1 MPACHAGDRGFES
14 RRLRHLHLRI
24 DTHEPLAQL
33 VEHLTFNQGVEGSNP
48 SWLTNISNFYMRT
61 WLSGRA
67 SPCQGEGR
75 GFDSRRPL
83 HNTRP

>member
-14 RRLRHLHLRI
+14 RRLRHSI
-24 DTHEPLAQL
+24 SYAVMAELADAL
-33 VEHLTFNQGVEGSNP
+33 DSGSSGVTTVEVRVLLTAP
-48 SWLTNISNFYMRT
+48 PMRK

-75 GFDSRRPL
+75 GFDSRLPL
-83 HNTRP
+83 HYSQWDSM